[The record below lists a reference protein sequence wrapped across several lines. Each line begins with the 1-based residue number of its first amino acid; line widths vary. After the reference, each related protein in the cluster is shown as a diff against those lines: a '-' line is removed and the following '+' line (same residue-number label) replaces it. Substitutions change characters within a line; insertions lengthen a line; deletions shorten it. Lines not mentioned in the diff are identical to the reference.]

1 MHVREILRRGWQMIE
16 KIQQAYGGS
25 GMTAYITHTACLGHN
40 MGEGHP
46 EGPERLAAIKDRLMA
61 AQVFDFLNQVEAP
74 SVSASQLAR
83 VHPPKYIEYLESVQ
97 PAVGTYR
104 VDTDTAMN
112 SGTLSAARHAAG
124 AVVKAVDMVMNK
136 QAPNAFCAI
145 RPPGHHA
152 ETRKAMGF
160 CFFNNIAVGAM
171 HAIAKHGIE
180 RVAILDFDVH
190 HGNGTEEIFKN
201 DERVMLL
208 SLFQHPFFPYCGD
221 TPIGNNPNIV
231 NTPLKSGTKGEEV
244 REVVADLWRYK
255 LDEFQPQIIFIS
267 AGFDGHLE
275 DDMGNFG
282 LVDADYK
289 WITERIV
296 KWAQTLC
303 DGRIVSV
310 LEGGYELSPLSRS
323 VAVHVQ
329 ALVDA

>member
-1 MHVREILRRGWQMIE
+1 MAQNFLQGISHR
-16 KIQQAYGGS
+16 
-25 GMTAYITHTACLGHN
+25 GMTAYITHSSCLGHN

-61 AQVFDFLNQVEAP
+61 AQVFDFLNQVDAP
-74 SVSASQLAR
+74 EVTHVQLAR
-83 VHPPKYIEYLESVQ
+83 VHPPKYLEYLESVQ
-97 PAVGTYR
+97 PSVGTYR

-112 SGTLSAARHAAG
+112 SGTLAAAKHAAG
-124 AVVKAVDMVMNK
+124 AVIKAVDMVMNK

-160 CFFNNIAVGAM
+160 CFINNIAIGAM
-171 HAIAKHGIE
+171 HAIAE
-180 RVAILDFDVH
+180 YDLQRVAILDFDVH
-190 HGNGTEEIFKN
+190 HGNGTEEIFKD

-221 TPIGNNPNIV
+221 KPIGRNQHIV
-231 NTPLKSGTKGEEV
+231 NTPMRSGTKGDEV

-255 LDEFQPQIIFIS
+255 LEAFQPEMIFIS

-282 LVDADYK
+282 LVEADYK

-296 KWAQTLC
+296 KWAKTMC

-310 LEGGYELSPLSRS
+310 LEGGYELSPLARS